1 MLPIAR
7 WCVRRWLTTVSSGD
21 AAYRKVACVEVW
33 QTSRLETLLDRKVRR
48 RRLLTCRL
56 EMLPDRKVRRVSPV
70 DGLTGDSV
78 WPQGQACVKSWP
90 QWWPTI
96 VWPKGP
102 TCVESPTGSDFRTL
116 SPVVV
121 FNVHR
126 LKPIVAVR
134 HLEAWAVAGWQ
145 MVWGNPRR
153 FAQALQV
160 WSPGRKG
167 GRLQRSASTWAC
179 PVGTAMWVPA
189 EFKYGAVLRGRSS
202 IGNRTASRG
211 LFGRVRPPSVLAVP
225 FRLPDRK
232 VKQRATRKRGL
243 PCRPLRT
250 T

>member
-1 MLPIAR
+1 MLPTAR
-7 WCVRRWLTTVSSGD
+7 WRASKYDNKSAGDTAWPQGEAASIADVSTGDAAWPQGEACVASWWADWRQCLTARPGVRQKLTTVVTYDCLAERSD
-21 AAYRKVACVEVW
+21 VCRKSHGFWFQNSLAGGGVQCAPS
-33 QTSRLETLLDRKVRR
+33 QADS
-48 RRLLTCRL
+48 CR
-56 EMLPDRKVRRVSPV
+56 
-70 DGLTGDSV
+70 
-78 WPQGQACVKSWP
+78 Q
-90 QWWPTI
+90 
-96 VWPKGP
+96 
-102 TCVESPTGSDFRTL
+102 
-116 SPVVV
+116 
-121 FNVHR
+121 
-126 LKPIVAVR
+126 
-134 HLEAWAVAGWQ
+134 HLEAWAAAGWQ